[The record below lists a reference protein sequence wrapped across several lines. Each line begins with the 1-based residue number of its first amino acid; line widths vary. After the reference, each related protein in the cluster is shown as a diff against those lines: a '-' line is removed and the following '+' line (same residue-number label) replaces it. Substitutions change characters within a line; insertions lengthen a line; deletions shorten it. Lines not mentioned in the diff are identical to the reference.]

1 MKAILGALSLF
12 ALVMA
17 GCASSSADDSGTA
30 DPNALSAGTSAE
42 VCKPPPTLTKLTK
55 PSAAYY
61 EVFPDEASAR
71 AAVGPILAANG
82 LSFANVPAPDAV
94 VQIVARQFAA
104 YQQLYP
110 EHTAGMTV
118 PPFVLM
124 VDSPSANAFAITDP
138 TKDKTYPWVFMIQT
152 GLLSAPEIVST
163 PGALESTIAHELGHL
178 ILKNLFGK
186 DNYSFYRAGS
196 SEKAQFGFVQ
206 KSDASIKTAY
216 QTYQAASARVGQ
228 IYVKPLGAFP
238 FHLGHNPD
246 PSYVSYLKIMAQALS
261 ASGVTPPAACAI
273 SDDDSGK
280 LQAIVDGHLNKS
292 DITLPLGS
300 DDVAAS
306 VLAADWEVQ
315 TKACFDSLE
324 GSMAD
329 LVTAGRQLL
338 AAQGNAPAAID
349 VILPDLDEADKSA
362 DAAVTSPKT
371 VEHFFA
377 LAKARRAAMAAIVES
392 KDVPFES
399 LRFFSEEEEADDA
412 SVRIVTHLGGKVEML
427 LNPYSPTY
435 RSECKALL
443 AAGRAPEYGG
453 FADAHH
459 ALCWRYQHI
468 NDLAAALVSCAGH

>member
-1 MKAILGALSLF
+1 VAVVA
-12 ALVMA
+12 A
-17 GCASSSADDSGTA
+17 GCASSNDDVGSA
-30 DPNALSAGTSAE
+30 DPNALTSGDA
-42 VCKPPPTLTKLTK
+42 CKPAPTLTKLTK
-55 PSAAYY
+55 PAAAYY

-71 AAVGPILAANG
+71 AAVGPILAASG
-82 LSFANVPAPDAV
+82 LSFANVPAPDSI

-104 YQQLYP
+104 YQELYP
-110 EHTAGMTV
+110 EHTAGMTA

-124 VDSPSANAFAITDP
+124 VDSTSPNAFAITDP

-152 GLLSAPEIVST
+152 GLLTAPEIVAT

-186 DNYSFYRAGS
+186 ENYAFYRAGS
-196 SEKAQFGFVQ
+196 AGTGEKGQFGFAQ
-206 KSDASIKTAY
+206 QSDANIKAAY
-216 QTYQAASARVGQ
+216 QTYQAASARMGQ
-228 IYVKPLGAFP
+228 IYAKPLGNFP

-246 PSYVSYLKIMAQALS
+246 PAYASYLKLMAQALG
-261 ASGVTPPAACAI
+261 ASGVTPSAACAI
-273 SDDDSGK
+273 SDDDGSK

-292 DITLPLGS
+292 DLTLPLGS

-329 LVTAGRQLL
+329 LVAAGRQLL
-338 AAQGNAPAAID
+338 ATQGSAPDAID
-349 VILPDLDEADKSA
+349 AVFPALDDADKAA
-362 DAAVTSPKT
+362 DAAVTSAKT
-371 VEHFFA
+371 GDHFFA
-377 LAKARRAAMAAIVES
+377 LAQARRAAMAKVVES
-392 KDVPFES
+392 QDLPYAS

-443 AAGRAPEYGG
+443 AAGKGPEYGG
-453 FADAHH
+453 FVDAHH

-468 NDLAAALVSCAGH
+468 NDFASALGACAK